1 MTSFSAKRRSP
12 PRRIVIVVYHGVTLL
27 DATGPAEVFGT
38 ASNADAGGPPAYRV
52 VLASADGGMVTTDGG
67 VALGTV
73 SLNQAAAEPIDTLLV
88 AGGNGVFEV
97 MHDTTLVNWIARE
110 GPRARRCGSTC
121 LGAFLLAAAGLL
133 DGRRV
138 VTHWRWCDRLRAEF
152 PDLAV
157 EDDPIFIQ
165 DGTLW
170 SSAGVSAGMDMAL
183 AMVDED
189 EGHALALE
197 VARRL
202 VVYLKRPGGQ
212 SQFSETLKAQG
223 TDSNGGSGALD
234 QLPVWMRANLA
245 CDLRVERLAEVAGM
259 SPRNFARVF
268 TSRFGMTPAKAVEAM
283 RIEVS
288 KQQLV
293 AQKTGIAEIA
303 RQCGFQDDER
313 MRRAFLRHTGIAPLD
328 YRRRFGVFA

>member
-1 MTSFSAKRRSP
+1 MTSFPAKRDSP

-38 ASNADAGGPPAYRV
+38 ASNADAGGPATYQV
-52 VLASADGGMVTTDGG
+52 VLASRDGGMITTDGG
-67 VALGTV
+67 VDLGTC
-73 SLNQAAAEPIDTLLV
+73 SLTQASAEPIDTLLV
-88 AGGNGVFEV
+88 AGGNGVFDV
-97 MHDTTLVNWIARE
+97 MGDSTLVNWIALE
-110 GPRARRCGSTC
+110 AQRARRCGSTC
-121 LGAFLLAAAGLL
+121 MGAFLFAASGLL

-138 VTHWRWCDRLRAEF
+138 VTHWRWCDRLRSEF

-165 DGTLW
+165 DGSLW
-170 SSAGVSAGMDMAL
+170 SSAGVSAGIDMAL
-183 AMVDED
+183 AMVEED

-223 TDSNGGSGALD
+223 SDTNGGSGALD
-234 QLPVWMRANLA
+234 QLHVWMRDNLSE
-245 CDLRVERLAEVAGM
+245 DLRVERLAEVAGM
-259 SPRNFARVF
+259 SSRNFARVF
-268 TSRFGMTPAKAVEAM
+268 TSRFDMTPAKAVEAM

-293 AQKTGIAEIA
+293 AQKTAIAEIA

-313 MRRAFLRHTGIAPLD
+313 MRRAFLRHTGIAPMD